1 MTLLMKKVKKTYF
14 IHKQNNVGIE
24 LKRDYLERSKQDEI
38 N

>member
-1 MTLLMKKVKKTYF
+1 MILIEKTYF

-24 LKRDYLERSKQDEI
+24 LKTNYLERPKYVGRF